1 MKGDDKADIESI
13 ILERER
19 VHAAND
25 AFQKQLTM
33 LKDTFDSPSTLSR
46 LGSKAALSSQL
57 LSAAL
62 DKNTGN
68 DDDDRLQQRVRLDDL
83 EKRTSQ
89 PATTSSYWCSTHNN
103 SDTTAESGT
112 ASSVDSADSNSAMFL
127 ASNEFA
133 FTEASQRFHNVRAGI
148 LASSAYPTRLG
159 LKTKRTIRS
168 RLDLGLGK
176 MSILIQP
183 KAFPL
188 EGDSSLIV
196 SKGKWW
202 VKDGSAIHTVPMIH
216 ILSLPTMDQLSAD
229 SNTATIPK
237 ITIRLS
243 NPKETSTVIRIMS
256 NIAVAAA
263 ADDDDD
269 DEAAKARE
277 PFACSVTNMIS
288 LPCSPSDAYVY
299 TLTLAGHEDE
309 LLRENNDSSNN
320 DTNSS
325 SFSGDSDHW
334 NHKTV
339 DHTAIITIP
348 FQKVNIQSSS
358 SSSSSSNGHDGIFQ
372 YKLSISFK
380 DEDSNDTNNV
390 NVLIAFTL

>member
-1 MKGDDKADIESI
+1 LKGDDKAEIESI

-19 VHAAND
+19 VNAASD
-25 AFQKQLTM
+25 AFQKQLAM
-33 LKDTFDSPSTLSR
+33 LKDTFDSPSLLSR
-46 LGSKAALSSQL
+46 LGSKASLSSQL

-68 DDDDRLQQRVRLDDL
+68 DDGRLQQRVWLDDL

-89 PATTSSYWCSTHNN
+89 PASTSSYWSNTHNN
-103 SDTTAESGT
+103 SATVAEGGA
-112 ASSVDSADSNSAMFL
+112 ASSVDSNSAISL

-148 LASSAYPTRLG
+148 LASSAYPTRLR

-216 ILSLPTMDQLSAD
+216 ILSLPTTDELCN
-229 SNTATIPK
+229 SNTASIPT
-237 ITIRLS
+237 ITIRVS
-243 NPKETSTVIRIMS
+243 NPKETSTVISIRS
-256 NIAVAAA
+256 DAAA
-263 ADDDDD
+263 DD
-269 DEAAKARE
+269 DEAAKERE

-288 LPCSPSDAYVY
+288 LPCSPGDTYVY

-309 LLRENNDSSNN
+309 LLRENNDNSNN
-320 DTNSS
+320 DNNSG
-325 SFSGDSDHW
+325 SFNGDGGHW

-348 FQKVNIQSSS
+348 FQKVNIQSSG
-358 SSSSSSNGHDGIFQ
+358 SNNSDGHDGIFQ
-372 YKLSISFK
+372 YKVSISFK